1 MSRDSVYR
9 YECGICTS
17 SCFARGL
24 PLNWV
29 GTHVGFTNDDDDS
42 DWVYLC
48 PKHADILIEQ
58 VPRKLLHPEIRIER
72 GSFAHER
79 AFDASPPKPGIV
91 ESMTEAF
98 TSRNKP

>member
-17 SCFARGL
+17 ACFARGL

-58 VPRKLLHPEIRIER
+58 VPRKLLSPNIVIER
-72 GSFAHER
+72 GSFTHET
-79 AFDASPPKPGIV
+79 AVDSNASKKGIMETV
-91 ESMTEAF
+91 GEAF
-98 TSRNKP
+98 AKKNS